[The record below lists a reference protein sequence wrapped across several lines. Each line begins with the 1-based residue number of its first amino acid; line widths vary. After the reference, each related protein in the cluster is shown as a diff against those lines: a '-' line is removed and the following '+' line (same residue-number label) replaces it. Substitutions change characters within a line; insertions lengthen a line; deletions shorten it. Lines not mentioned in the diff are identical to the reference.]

1 MDKLKSKM
9 TQHFRSSWWVYLF
22 VLLCFT
28 AGLIFGSLGVKAL
41 DSKQTSSL
49 HQYLDNG
56 LTQISE
62 ELNYAMNTKQA
73 MLRNLYNLG
82 KIFILGLT
90 IIGLPLVLVIIFTR
104 GFVLGFTIGFI
115 LQEKAWRGVVLAL
128 LAIVPPNILSLPAYI
143 LAGVTAINF
152 SLYLI
157 RGREGLRSQP
167 ISRGVL
173 HYSII
178 MFGLSLFMLGA
189 AFIEGYISPVFIRLL
204 SLA

>member
-1 MDKLKSKM
+1 MDKLNSKL
-9 TQHFRSSWWVYLF
+9 TQHFRLTWWVYLF

-49 HQYLDNG
+49 HQYLDSG

-73 MLRNLYNLG
+73 ILRNLYNLG
-82 KIFILGLT
+82 KIYVLGLT
-90 IIGLPLVLVIIFTR
+90 VIGLPLVLVIIFTR

-115 LQEKAWRGVVLAL
+115 LQEKAWRGAALAL
-128 LAIVPPNILSLPAYI
+128 LAIVPPNILLLPAY
-143 LAGVTAINF
+143 LVAGVTAINF

-157 RGREGLRSQP
+157 RGREGLRSKP
-167 ISRGVL
+167 IFQGVL

-178 MFGLSLFMLGA
+178 MLGLSLFMLGA

-204 SLA
+204 SMA